1 MSLWGARVT
10 LWAPALRGVQ
20 LVTVFQS
27 VDRGWKLPGT
37 GRRARG
43 NVAPEPAVCS
53 MYFQRF
59 ALIDGK
65 PATKRMRSLTGS
77 LQISAAS
84 RSDLEVSWSVGGEL
98 RTAAVA

>member
-1 MSLWGARVT
+1 
-10 LWAPALRGVQ
+10 
-20 LVTVFQS
+20 
-27 VDRGWKLPGT
+27 
-37 GRRARG
+37 
-43 NVAPEPAVCS
+43 

-59 ALIDGK
+59 ALIDGR